1 VEDRS
6 TAYECWIDEAHSC
19 VAITRLRERKAR
31 PRLACAAA
39 RRTTPT
45 TTTLHPHSP
54 FIMASG
60 MGRREVPDSEDEP
73 MTSSPVNTSDAA
85 ADKLFA
91 TARVPLQDAQDALQ
105 EATDTHQ
112 ATADS
117 IANVPGKGCEGLDA
131 DQNDASTDVDA
142 SKYVSN
148 ELQPELTT
156 SSQRQSTEAGN
167 TADPQLLGI
176 ASPPEV
182 RVDHVGAQHFAA
194 NTSSDGQYEAKRD
207 LTAEPQATT
216 ASETIVT
223 PSASNVDLPHERMS
237 GQTPSDI
244 APHEVA
250 PERVNQQSSS
260 EATNDARQ
268 SAGPTDGQPNAGE
281 IVTDSTGDQP
291 DHLLA
296 HAESLGD
303 DLDVKHS
310 VCLRSLY
317 AAVCV
322 LTCYLDGA
330 TGCAWHY

>member
-1 VEDRS
+1 
-6 TAYECWIDEAHSC
+6 
-19 VAITRLRERKAR
+19 
-31 PRLACAAA
+31 
-39 RRTTPT
+39 
-45 TTTLHPHSP
+45 
-54 FIMASG
+54 

-112 ATADS
+112 ATAGS

-131 DQNDASTDVDA
+131 DQHDASTDVDA
-142 SKYVSN
+142 SKDVSN
-148 ELQPELTT
+148 ELRPELTT

-167 TADPQLLGI
+167 TADPQLLRI

-182 RVDHVGAQHFAA
+182 RFDHVDAQHFAA
-194 NTSSDGQYEAKRD
+194 NTSSDGQHEAKRD
-207 LTAEPQATT
+207 LTAKPHATT
-216 ASETIVT
+216 ASDTIVT
-223 PSASNVDLPHERMS
+223 PSASNVDLPHDIMS

-244 APHEVA
+244 APHEGA
-250 PERVNQQSSS
+250 SERVNQQSSS
-260 EATNDARQ
+260 EGTNDARQ
-268 SAGPTDGQPNAGE
+268 SAGPTDDQPNAGE
-281 IVTDSTGDQP
+281 KVIDSTGDQP

-317 AAVCV
+317 TAVRV
-322 LTCYLDGA
+322 LTCYLDEA